1 MVFEAFGRCSFFLF
15 MAAVDV
21 KVFAQVK
28 MNQPVCCP
36 RVNREIRYQANL
48 IFLALVVST
57 DLSNA
62 T

>member
-1 MVFEAFGRCSFFLF
+1 MIFETFGRCSFILF

-28 MNQPVCCP
+28 MNQPVSCP
-36 RVNREIRYQANL
+36 RVDREIRYQANL

-57 DLSNA
+57 DLSIE